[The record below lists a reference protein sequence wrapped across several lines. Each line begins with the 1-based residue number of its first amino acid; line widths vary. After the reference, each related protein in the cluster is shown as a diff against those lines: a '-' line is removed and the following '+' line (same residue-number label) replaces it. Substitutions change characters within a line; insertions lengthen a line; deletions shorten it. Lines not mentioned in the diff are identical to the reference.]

1 MSPLIVVLVACLV
14 PGAGHYLQG
23 RRQKALV
30 FSVAIVAMFAS
41 GLLLDGSLLPFTPSD
56 PLVLLFAAAMS
67 GVGLPY
73 GVAVM
78 SGLGVGEATSVWFD
92 YGISFLVVAGLLNAL
107 VVLDAYDISQG
118 RK

>member
-1 MSPLIVVLVACLV
+1 MSPLLLVLAAWLV
-14 PGAGHYLQG
+14 PGAGHLLQG

-30 FSVAIVAMFAS
+30 FSVAILAMFTS
-41 GLLLDGSLLPFTPSD
+41 GLVLEGSLLPFTPSD

-73 GVAVM
+73 GLALVA
-78 SGLGVGEATSVWFD
+78 GLGVGEATSVWFD
-92 YGISFLVVAGLLNAL
+92 YGVAFLVVSGLLNAL
-107 VVLDAYDISQG
+107 VVLDAYDVSQG

>member
-1 MSPLIVVLVACLV
+1 MLVLAAWLV
-14 PGAGHYLQG
+14 PGAGHFLQG

-30 FSVAIVAMFAS
+30 FSVAVVAMFAS
-41 GLLLDGSLLPFTPSD
+41 GLVLDGSLLPFTPSD

-73 GVAVM
+73 GLASVA
-78 SGLGVGEATSVWFD
+78 GLGAGEATSVWFD
-92 YGISFLVVAGLLNAL
+92 YGVAFLVVAGLLNAL